1 MTSVGPDH
9 DPAQPDDSHRPTARD
24 GEPSFWRRH
33 AMGCGVALYAAAAVT
48 DGYVTL
54 EGVGVD
60 LALEGNPL
68 MRAMMQQFG
77 AEMGL
82 AMQKAMI
89 AGATIAIAV
98 VGERAIQRQDP
109 WIWKVPTS
117 RWVRSWMR
125 RKDRSWIAFI
135 PLYAATAGQVL
146 AVASWVALPV
156 LL

>member
-1 MTSVGPDH
+1 MTP
-9 DPAQPDDSHRPTARD
+9 PNPDDSYRPRARD
-24 GEPSFWRRH
+24 EEPSFLRRH
-33 AMGCGVALYAAAAVT
+33 ALGCGVALYAAAAVG

-54 EGVGVD
+54 EGIGVD
-60 LALEGNPL
+60 LTLEGNPL
-68 MRAMMQQFG
+68 MRAMMQQLG
-77 AEMGL
+77 AEAGL
-82 AMQKAMI
+82 AVQKAVI

-98 VGERAIQRQDP
+98 VGERAIRRQDP

-117 RWVRSWMR
+117 PWVRGWMR

-135 PLYAATAGQVL
+135 PLYSAVAGQVL